1 MTKAAALAAEL
12 APVLA
17 RHAAKADADAE
28 FPRDSVEALRKAG
41 LFGLLVPT
49 EYGGMGGDLGDMVE
63 AATLLAGG
71 CLSTAMIWAMHC
83 QQVDTVVRHAGGALR
98 AVLLPRIAVDGYYLA
113 SVTTE
118 PGNGAHLLTASSALV
133 SEDQQLL
140 VRRDAPVVTGGE
152 FADGF
157 LVTMRASADE
167 PPNRVSLVYLDR
179 SQVEA
184 RTVRDWNAMGM
195 RGTRSVAMVLSG
207 TASADQLIGAAG
219 GFRAVAVDSMI
230 PAGHLAWSACWL
242 GAARAALHSL
252 ASLIRSSDRPAS
264 INIDSD
270 LVRHRLAR
278 TRVELELCG
287 AYLLHIRNEVMHRRR
302 LERGMDEYAFQIK
315 LDTLKV
321 ACSELTFSAVDRLVQ
336 LGGAMTGYQRD
347 APVPLERHFRDLR
360 SASLNYSND
369 RLLSAIGALTL
380 LDGAGSLGDGAET
393 GTGLCHGEGAEGVRD
408 EETY

>member
-1 MTKAAALAAEL
+1 MTKAAVIAAEL

-28 FPRDSVEALRKAG
+28 FPHDSIQALRAAG
-41 LFGLLVPT
+41 LFGLLVPAQ
-49 EYGGMGGDLGDMVE
+49 YGGMGGDLGDMID
-63 AATLLAGG
+63 AAVVLAGG

-83 QQVDTVVRHAGGALR
+83 QQIDTVVRHAGDRLLAD
-98 AVLLPRIAVDGYYLA
+98 LLPRVAAEGYYLA
-113 SVTTE
+113 SITTE
-118 PGNGAHLLTASSALV
+118 PGKGAHLLTASSAIV
-133 SEDQQLL
+133 TADEQLL
-140 VRRDAPVVTGGE
+140 VRRNAPVVTGGE

-184 RTVRDWNAMGM
+184 ETVRDWNAMGM

-242 GAARAALHSL
+242 GAARAALDSL
-252 ASLIRSSDRPAS
+252 VSLIRSADRPAS
-264 INIDSD
+264 INTDSD

-278 TRVELELCG
+278 ARVELELCG
-287 AYLLHIRNEVMHRRR
+287 GYLLHIRNEVLHRRHAGQ
-302 LERGMDEYAFQIK
+302 GMDDYAFQIK

-360 SASLNYSND
+360 SASLNYAND
-369 RLLSAIGALTL
+369 RLLTTIGALTL
-380 LDGAGSLGDGAET
+380 LDGAGRLAEVPKT
-393 GTGLCHGEGAEGVRD
+393 VPGPCHAE
-408 EETY
+408 